1 MVSFN
6 LLLADDS
13 ITIQKVVE
21 LILADEDCEIRSAN
35 NGEEALSLLTSF
47 HPDIILA
54 DTDMPAIDGYALCER
69 IKQEPAMNAIPVI
82 LLTGAFEPL
91 DEERAR
97 QVRADDYLIKPFEA
111 QELIQK
117 INEALAGKAFPV
129 ESEVPSEASPLYPGQ
144 LPADDEIWDN
154 VEETP
159 ETVPATPLTGEEEA
173 GASTEELISIAEE
186 AEHEV
191 SPGAEMV
198 HEPVSEEIPPAE
210 KTTGLPAMELLSRD
224 ELRELF
230 EKSFRERLSALLSSA
245 DLKETLI
252 ASITPFM
259 KDSVDKIL
267 WDLTPELIER
277 MLKEILKGSIE
288 SLTTEVQKVIWETVP
303 ELAETMISQEIE
315 RIRSEF

>member
-1 MVSFN
+1 MSLR

-21 LILADEDCEIRSAN
+21 LILAEEDYEMKSAN
-35 NGEEALSLLTSF
+35 NGEEALALLASF
-47 HPDIILA
+47 TPDIVLA
-54 DTDMPAIDGYALCER
+54 DTEMPVMNGYELCER
-69 IKQEPAMNAIPVI
+69 MKQDPSTRRIPVI

-91 DEERAR
+91 DEARAH
-97 QVRADDYLIKPFEA
+97 QVNADDYLIKPFEA

-117 INEALAGKAFPV
+117 IDAALVVKASSAQREFSSQGETPQP
-129 ESEVPSEASPLYPGQ
+129 EE
-144 LPADDEIWDN
+144 LPRDEGMWN
-154 VEETP
+154 AEETLP
-159 ETVPATPLTGEEEA
+159 TAMASTLTGEDVA
-173 GASTEELISIAEE
+173 GAGTEEMAGIPEATEQDAFAAEAARE
-186 AEHEV
+186 TIRA
-191 SPGAEMV
+191 
-198 HEPVSEEIPPAE
+198 EIPPAE
-210 KTTGLPAMELLSRD
+210 KITPLPTVEHLSKD
-224 ELRELF
+224 EIRQIF
-230 EKSFRERLSALLSSA
+230 ENTINERITSLLSSA

-252 ASITPFM
+252 ASMTPFM

>member
-1 MVSFN
+1 MSFK

-21 LILADEDCEIRSAN
+21 LILAEEDYEIKSAN
-35 NGEEALSLLTSF
+35 NGEEALALLTTF
-47 HPDIILA
+47 NPDIVLA
-54 DTDMPAIDGYALCER
+54 DTEMPVMNGYQLCER
-69 IKQEPAMNAIPVI
+69 IKHDQVTNTIPVI

-91 DEERAR
+91 DEARAQR
-97 QVRADDYLIKPFEA
+97 VGADDYLIKPFEA

-117 INEALAGKAFPV
+117 IDAALAVKAVPAEGDISSEG
-129 ESEVPSEASPLYPGQ
+129 ESLHIEELAR
-144 LPADDEIWDN
+144 DEEIWN
-154 VEETP
+154 TEEIPSAAMTP
-159 ETVPATPLTGEEEA
+159 TLTEEEGA
-173 GASTEELISIAEE
+173 GAGTEELVGIAEE
-186 AEHEV
+186 AEQGAAA
-191 SPGAEMV
+191 GAETV
-198 HEPVSEEIPPAE
+198 QESVSEEIPPAE
-210 KTTGLPAMELLSRD
+210 KISSLPSMQLLSKD
-224 ELRELF
+224 EIKEIF
-230 EKSFRERLSALLSSA
+230 EKTIRERISILLSTA

-252 ASITPFM
+252 ASMTPFM

>member
-1 MVSFN
+1 VSFK

-13 ITIQKVVE
+13 VTIQKVVE
-21 LILADEDCEIRSAN
+21 LILAEEDYIIKSVS
-35 NGEEALSLLTSF
+35 NGEEALAFLTTF
-47 HPDIILA
+47 NPDIVLA
-54 DTDMPAIDGYALCER
+54 DTEMPVMNGYELCEK
-69 IKQEPAMNAIPVI
+69 IKQDPATNTIPVV

-91 DEERAR
+91 DEARAQ
-97 QVRADDYLIKPFEA
+97 QVGADDSLIKPFEA

-117 INEALAGKAFPV
+117 IDAALAVKSVPAEGDIS
-129 ESEVPSEASPLYPGQ
+129 SEGGSPHLEE
-144 LPADDEIWDN
+144 LARDEEIWN
-154 VEETP
+154 TEEMP
-159 ETVPATPLTGEEEA
+159 STVMAPAPAEEEVTGA
-173 GASTEELISIAEE
+173 GTEELVGLAEE
-186 AEHEV
+186 AEQEAAA
-191 SPGAEMV
+191 GAETV
-198 HEPVSEEIPPAE
+198 PESISEEIPPAE
-210 KTTGLPAMELLSRD
+210 KIAGLAPAELLSKDEIRD
-224 ELRELF
+224 IF
-230 EKSFRERLSALLSSA
+230 EKTIRERISILLSTA

-252 ASITPFM
+252 ASMTPFM

>member
-1 MVSFN
+1 VSFK

-13 ITIQKVVE
+13 VTIQKVVE
-21 LILADEDCEIRSAN
+21 LILAEEDYIIKSVS
-35 NGEEALSLLTSF
+35 NGEEALAFLTTF
-47 HPDIILA
+47 NPDIVLA
-54 DTDMPAIDGYALCER
+54 DTEMPVMNGYELCEK
-69 IKQEPAMNAIPVI
+69 IKQDPATNTIPVV

-91 DEERAR
+91 DEARAQ
-97 QVRADDYLIKPFEA
+97 QVGADDSLIKPFEA

-117 INEALAGKAFPV
+117 IDAALAVKSVPAEG
-129 ESEVPSEASPLYPGQ
+129 EISSEGGSLHLEELAR
-144 LPADDEIWDN
+144 DEEIWN
-154 VEETP
+154 TEEMP
-159 ETVPATPLTGEEEA
+159 STVMAPALAEEEVTGA
-173 GASTEELISIAEE
+173 GTEELVGLAEE
-186 AEHEV
+186 AEQEAAA
-191 SPGAEMV
+191 GAETV
-198 HEPVSEEIPPAE
+198 PEAISEEIPPAE
-210 KTTGLPAMELLSRD
+210 KIAGLAPAELLSKDEIRD
-224 ELRELF
+224 IF
-230 EKSFRERLSALLSSA
+230 EKTIRERISILLSTA

-252 ASITPFM
+252 ASMTPFM

>member
-1 MVSFN
+1 VSFK

-21 LILADEDCEIRSAN
+21 LILVEEDYEIKSAN
-35 NGEEALSLLTSF
+35 NGDEALALLTSF
-47 HPDIILA
+47 NPDIVLA
-54 DTDMPAIDGYALCER
+54 DTDMPVMNGYELCDR
-69 IKQEPAMNAIPVI
+69 IKQDPATNGIPVI

-91 DEERAR
+91 DEARAQ
-97 QVRADDYLIKPFEA
+97 QVGADDCLIKPFEA

-117 INEALAGKAFPV
+117 IDAALAVKAVPAQSEISSEGEALHLEELV
-129 ESEVPSEASPLYPGQ
+129 TDE
-144 LPADDEIWDN
+144 EIWN

-159 ETVPATPLTGEEEA
+159 STATASALTEEDGA
-173 GASTEELISIAEE
+173 GASTEELIIIAEE
-186 AEHEV
+186 AEQEAAA
-191 SPGAEMV
+191 GAEAV
-198 HEPVSEEIPPAE
+198 QESVSEEIPPAE
-210 KTTGLPAMELLSRD
+210 KITSLASVELLSKD
-224 ELRELF
+224 EIKEIFEKTLRERI
-230 EKSFRERLSALLSSA
+230 STLLSTA

-252 ASITPFM
+252 ASMTPFI

-315 RIRSEF
+315 RIKSEF

>member
-1 MVSFN
+1 MALK

-21 LILADEDCEIRSAN
+21 LILADEDYEIRSVN
-35 NGEEALSLLTSF
+35 NGEEALALFASF
-47 HPDIILA
+47 QPDIVLA
-54 DTDMPAIDGYALCER
+54 DTEMPLMNGYDLCER
-69 IKQEPAMNAIPVI
+69 IKQDPATKMIPVI
-82 LLTGAFEPL
+82 PLTGAFEPL
-91 DEERAR
+91 DEA
-97 QVRADDYLIKPFEA
+97 RADQVKADDCLIKPFEA

-117 INEALAGKAFPV
+117 IDAALAGKA
-129 ESEVPSEASPLYPGQ
+129 VPAQTEIPTEEKAVHPEELLRDEELWQ
-144 LPADDEIWDN
+144 AKETLPAEMASGLE
-154 VEETP
+154 VEEI
-159 ETVPATPLTGEEEA
+159 A
-173 GASTEELISIAEE
+173 GAGTEEMAGFLEQEAAVAQSPQESINEE
-186 AEHEV
+186 VRPAEHV
-191 SPGAEMV
+191 ATI
-198 HEPVSEEIPPAE
+198 PVIEHLSKEEIKEIFE
-210 KTTGLPAMELLSRD
+210 KTV
-224 ELRELF
+224 
-230 EKSFRERLSALLSSA
+230 KERVSSLLSSA

-252 ASITPFM
+252 ASMTPFI

>member
-1 MVSFN
+1 MSLR

-21 LILADEDCEIRSAN
+21 LILVEEDYEIRSVN
-35 NGEEALSLLTSF
+35 NGGEALALLGSF
-47 HPDIILA
+47 GPDIVLA
-54 DTDMPAIDGYALCER
+54 DTEMPVMNGYDLCER
-69 IKQEPAMNAIPVI
+69 IKQDPATKMIPVI

-91 DEERAR
+91 DEARAS
-97 QVRADDYLIKPFEA
+97 QVNADDYLIKPFEA

-117 INEALAGKAFPV
+117 IDAALAVKTAPPRSETPPEGEALHP
-129 ESEVPSEASPLYPGQ
+129 EEVPE
-144 LPADDEIWDN
+144 DEQRWSGGEKAAMEI
-154 VEETP
+154 VSAPT
-159 ETVPATPLTGEEEA
+159 EEEVA
-173 GASTEELISIAEE
+173 GAGTEELVGFPEVAEQE
-186 AEHEV
+186 TGPAEGA
-191 SPGAEMV
+191 PGQASDET
-198 HEPVSEEIPPAE
+198 PPAE
-210 KTTGLPAMELLSRD
+210 KITALPAAEHLSKD
-224 ELRELF
+224 EIKEIY
-230 EKSFRERLSALLSSA
+230 EKAVRERLSSLLSSA

-252 ASITPFM
+252 ASMTPFI

>member
-1 MVSFN
+1 MMTLK

-21 LILADEDCEIRSAN
+21 LILVGENYEIQSVS
-35 NGEEALSLLTSF
+35 NGEEALTLLRSF
-47 HPDIILA
+47 QPDIVLA
-54 DTDMPAIDGYALCER
+54 DTEMPLMNGYELCER
-69 IKQEPAMNAIPVI
+69 IKQDEATNMIPVI

-91 DEERAR
+91 DEARAH

-117 INEALAGKAFPV
+117 IDAALAAKATPSEGELSPEAAAVHPEELLRDEELWQAKENLSVEMASDVAAEDIAGAGTEEMVGISEVAEQEALAA
-129 ESEVPSEASPLYPGQ
+129 ESFEEPAVDKIQRGEKEPTLPTIEQ
-144 LPADDEIWDN
+144 LSKDDIKEI
-154 VEETP
+154 
-159 ETVPATPLTGEEEA
+159 
-173 GASTEELISIAEE
+173 I
-186 AEHEV
+186 
-191 SPGAEMV
+191 
-198 HEPVSEEIPPAE
+198 E
-210 KTTGLPAMELLSRD
+210 KTV
-224 ELRELF
+224 
-230 EKSFRERLSALLSSA
+230 KERISSLLSSA

-252 ASITPFM
+252 ATMTPFM

-288 SLTTEVQKVIWETVP
+288 SLTTELQKVIWETVP
-303 ELAETMISQEIE
+303 DLAEKMISQEIE